1 MTWYLKCMKNYA
13 TFSGR
18 ATRKEYWIFL
28 LTYMLLM
35 VGVAFAEYNIIGV
48 QQGDEMPITVIFVV
62 AHILPLMAAGVR
74 RLHDTGKSGWWYLIV
89 FVPFIGGFIFVIL
102 MIQESQKGYNIYGG
116 DPRLPRKPT
125 LRAISEDTLDCP
137 RCAEPILIE
146 SIVKGINTCP
156 ACGSKFEME

>member
-74 RLHDTGKSGWWYLIV
+74 RLHDTGKSKW
-89 FVPFIGGFIFVIL
+89 
-102 MIQESQKGYNIYGG
+102 
-116 DPRLPRKPT
+116 
-125 LRAISEDTLDCP
+125 
-137 RCAEPILIE
+137 
-146 SIVKGINTCP
+146 
-156 ACGSKFEME
+156 